1 MPVQYGF
8 PPEAEASVASPGWL
22 PDEGAAK
29 TRLEMLAE
37 QRASKKDGSDEPHD
51 MQVDSPPP
59 GDKGYERPTPS
70 KTVLVA
76 KKRSGSSLP
85 AVKKPKNARA

>member
-22 PDEGAAK
+22 PDEGAPTK
-29 TRLEMLAE
+29 TGLEMLAE
-37 QRASKKDGSDEPHD
+37 QRASKKDGSDKVT
-51 MQVDSPPP
+51 VDSPPP
-59 GDKGYERPTPS
+59 GDKGYQRLTPS

-85 AVKKPKNARA
+85 AVKNPKNARA